1 MFVFPSWNVICCS
14 ASCGGECHLISLQ
27 AGTSLEISLFPGIHL
42 IWPQPLAGLHNCYIT
57 SWEETGNLG
66 QWGDESSR
74 EAQLGLCSWC
84 RRPLMQTSPDAD
96 VKTQTPRGEWSAS
109 CHLQGTRYGAKCHR
123 LWPAWPRAL
132 PWHAQMLSFSS
143 LVTAHWPRCQEALKI
158 FSWAIYGE
166 RRKSWRRK
174 GERRQEETYLRNNS
188 QCLPHARLY
197 PRQFTLQY
205 II

>member
-1 MFVFPSWNVICCS
+1 MFVFPSWSVICCS

-57 SWEETGNLG
+57 SWEEIGNLG

-96 VKTQTPRGEWSAS
+96 VKTQDTKRWVICLLSPAGNQVWSQMSQAVTSLAS
-109 CHLQGTRYGAKCHR
+109 SL
-123 LWPAWPRAL
+123 AL
-132 PWHAQMLSFSS
+132 ARQMLSFSS
-143 LVTAHWPRCQEALKI
+143 LVTSHWPRCQEALKI